1 LEFLDA
7 TLKTTLFTL
16 SMINLGIVRVR
27 RERTVSGAE
36 VIARVNVECY
46 CEEMTFVAGE
56 ESVGSDAPAAAPS
69 SSAPDGTAPPATG
82 SPLVSLTDTLV
93 GIISGRIKG
102 EDATR
107 AALEIARS
115 PTLLTPSTAAVSEI
129 VARRLLTTIQVPDPA
144 PPVPKRA
151 DGTAIGEKWATGR
164 ATLEELKN
172 VAALESSDWS
182 ALRLDVDHTLI
193 AELRVAGLV
202 PASENGPIELE
213 RNDFVEGIV
222 AGASGV
228 MRNAEPHLGATDPG
242 KA

>member
-1 LEFLDA
+1 
-7 TLKTTLFTL
+7 
-16 SMINLGIVRVR
+16 MNNLGIVRIG
-27 RERTVSGAE
+27 RERSVNHAE

-46 CEEMTFVAGE
+46 CEEMTFAVVD
-56 ESVGSDAPAAAPS
+56 ESVGSDAPAPATPGGTGS
-69 SSAPDGTAPPATG
+69 DGTSPSPTG

-115 PTLLTPSTAAVSEI
+115 PNLLTPSTAAVSEI
-129 VARRLLTTIQVPDPA
+129 VARRLLTTIQVPEPV
-144 PPVPKRA
+144 PLVPKRA

-164 ATLEELKN
+164 ATLDELKS

-193 AELRVAGLV
+193 AELRGAGFL

-222 AGASGV
+222 AGAAGV
-228 MRNAEPHLGATDPG
+228 LRNAEPHLSVAEPA